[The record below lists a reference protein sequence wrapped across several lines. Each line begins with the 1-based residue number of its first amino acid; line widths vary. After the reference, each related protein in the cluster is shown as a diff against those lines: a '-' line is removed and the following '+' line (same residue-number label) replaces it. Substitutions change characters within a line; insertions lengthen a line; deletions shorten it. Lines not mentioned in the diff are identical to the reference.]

1 MTFPLRGTQRGA
13 TGILR
18 FGHSVWDAAVCLT
31 EAKSVTTMVI
41 MSQHSD
47 LPTFSWPL
55 AKAKAHLT
63 ELVDA
68 ALAGTPQ
75 IITRHGEDV
84 VVVMAT
90 KQYAQNVAERA
101 SIAEFFA
108 QSPLAGIDLA
118 IERNRSGSRPTDL

>member
-1 MTFPLRGTQRGA
+1 
-13 TGILR
+13 
-18 FGHSVWDAAVCLT
+18 
-31 EAKSVTTMVI
+31 MVK
-41 MSQHSD
+41 MSERTDS
-47 LPTFSWPL
+47 PSSSWPL

-90 KQYAQNVAERA
+90 KQYGETVARGA

-108 QSPLAGIDLA
+108 QSPLAGVDLA
-118 IERNRSGSRPTDL
+118 IERNRSGSRPIEL

>member
-1 MTFPLRGTQRGA
+1 
-13 TGILR
+13 
-18 FGHSVWDAAVCLT
+18 
-31 EAKSVTTMVI
+31 
-41 MSQHSD
+41 MSQHTDS
-47 LPTFSWPL
+47 PSFSWPL

-90 KQYAQNVAERA
+90 KQYTQTVARRT
-101 SIAEFFA
+101 SIAEFFS

-118 IERNRSGSRPTDL
+118 IERNSSEPRPIDL